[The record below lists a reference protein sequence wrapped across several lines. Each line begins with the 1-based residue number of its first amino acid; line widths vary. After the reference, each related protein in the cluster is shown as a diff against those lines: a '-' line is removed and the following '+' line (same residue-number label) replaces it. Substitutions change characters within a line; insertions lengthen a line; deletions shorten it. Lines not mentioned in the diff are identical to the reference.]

1 MRRSVPALHL
11 PPTECFVYLINRT
24 VSTLTGYRQLAKELA
39 YILNTSVWGS
49 CMVVRSYYVNGQNV
63 IHCYT
68 FSCIK

>member
-11 PPTECFVYLINRT
+11 TSTECFVYLINRT

-39 YILNTSVWGS
+39 YILSVWGS
-49 CMVVRSYYVNGQNV
+49 SMVVRSYYVNGQNV